1 MRKNTYFN
9 LIILVLFL
17 IIIASAFGVTNAD
30 AANFLSR
37 WSYY

>member
-17 IIIASAFGVTNAD
+17 TIIASALGVTNAD
-30 AANFLSR
+30 AANFVCQA
-37 WSYY
+37 WY